1 MRVAVFAD
9 VHGNYEALDAVLKAI
24 TYDSPDLS
32 ICLGDM
38 VGYGPDPARCI
49 ERMRSEGIQ
58 CLAGNHDHGVLG
70 YIDETIFNY
79 FAREALLWTREQLN
93 TSQMDYLRSLGLVAH
108 FSMFATA
115 HGSLHGAEL
124 FNYIQTLFDAEMS
137 FEALDKAAFFY
148 GHTHIPMVFFD
159 TTPMTYTM
167 EGDVEIEP
175 GMRVLV
181 NVGSVGQPRDEDPR
195 AAYCIYDVD
204 KHKVTFRRV
213 PYEVHVTSE
222 KIIRAGL
229 PEALALRLE
238 MGK

>member
-1 MRVAVFAD
+1 MRVAFFAD
-9 VHGNYEALDAVLKAI
+9 VHGNYAALDAVLKAARF
-24 TYDSPDLS
+24 DAPDLLL
-32 ICLGDM
+32 CLGDV
-38 VGYGPDPARCI
+38 VGYGPDPGECV
-49 ERMRSEGIQ
+49 ERIRDEGIF

-70 YIDETIFNY
+70 YIDESVFNY
-79 FAREALLWTREQLN
+79 FAREALLWTREELS
-93 TSQMDYLRSLGLVAH
+93 TSQMDFLRGLGLVAH
-108 FSMFATA
+108 FQDFAIA

-137 FEALDKAAFFY
+137 FEALDKTAFFY

-167 EGDVEIEP
+167 EGEVTLEE

-195 AAYCIYDVD
+195 ACYCIYDEEE
-204 KHKVTFRRV
+204 KRILFRRV
-213 PYEVHVTSE
+213 PYEVHVTAE
-222 KIIRAGL
+222 KILRAGL

>member
-1 MRVAVFAD
+1 MRVAVLAD
-9 VHGNYEALDAVLKAI
+9 VHGNFEALDAVLKAVRF
-24 TYDSPDLS
+24 DSPDIVLN
-32 ICLGDM
+32 LGDT
-38 VGYGPDPARCI
+38 VGYGPDPGLCLD
-49 ERMRSEGIQ
+49 RMKDESIF

-70 YIDETIFNY
+70 YIDETVFNY
-79 FAREALLWTREQLN
+79 FAREALLWTREELS
-93 TSQMDYLRSLGLVAH
+93 TSQMDFLRSLGLVSH
-108 FSMFATA
+108 YTDFAIA

-167 EGDVEIEP
+167 EGDVLIEDN
-175 GMRVLV
+175 MRVLV

-195 AAYCIYDVD
+195 ACYCIYDTGEKRVL
-204 KHKVTFRRV
+204 FRRV

-222 KIIRAGL
+222 KILRAGL